1 MRLSAAS
8 SSAVQPGGSLFGL
21 QESNPVDT
29 NVAYGGN
36 ASQFGRPND
45 PMVGERIGGSSFEG
59 WINAQVMLEGLR
71 RAGKD
76 LSREQLRQGLASIK
90 QFDLGGFMVNYAQS
104 PFVGSR
110 YIDMA
115 VFGAGGRRM

>member
-1 MRLSAAS
+1 MLAID
-8 SSAVQPGGSLFGL
+8 QGP
-21 QESNPVDT
+21 
-29 NVAYGGN
+29 
-36 ASQFGRPND
+36 
-45 PMVGERIGGSSFEG
+45 RIGGSSFEG

-76 LSREQLRQGLASIK
+76 LTRESLRAGLAGI
-90 QFDLGGFMVNYAQS
+90 QRYDMGGFMVNYASS

-115 VFGAGGRRM
+115 IYGSGGRRM